1 MEFVGNLVI
10 FFAALFSV
18 VNRDSLQSGLVGLSV
33 TYALQVG
40 LRSCRL
46 FFSLSFVT
54 PNIRGL
60 FLERPENFSGPKS
73 QL

>member
-54 PNIRGL
+54 PNMGPVSQKSREL
-60 FLERPENFSGPKS
+60 FGPES